1 MDQFL
6 FKQPFVLRYTPS
18 VLGEI
23 LCIFSYLELFFF
35 FYQTKRFK
43 FNPFKIYNF

>member
-6 FKQPFVLRYTPS
+6 FKHPFVLKYTPS
-18 VLGEI
+18 VFGEI
-23 LCIFSYLELFFF
+23 LCTFQYSELIFF

-43 FNPFKIYNF
+43 FNTFKIYNF